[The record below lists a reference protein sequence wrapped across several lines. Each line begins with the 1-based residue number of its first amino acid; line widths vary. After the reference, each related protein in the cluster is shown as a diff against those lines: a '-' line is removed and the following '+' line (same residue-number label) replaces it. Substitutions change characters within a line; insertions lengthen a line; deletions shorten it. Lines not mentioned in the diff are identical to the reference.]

1 MIANKNHRRHRRI
14 PYMGQMRISW
24 EDQGSPRFS
33 MARCIDLSEGGLRI
47 EVSQPVRP
55 GTVIQIGAERIQ
67 LAGAAC
73 VKRMERYGSKYLL
86 GLQLTQ
92 ATLGKTVARLEGDVR
107 PVVTVL
113 IENLNRIHQQ
123 F

>member
-1 MIANKNHRRHRRI
+1 MIAHKNHRRYRRI
-14 PYMGQMRISW
+14 PYMGQLRISW
-24 EDQGSPRFS
+24 EDQGSPRYS
-33 MARCIDLSEGGLRI
+33 MARCIDLSEDGLRI

-92 ATLGKTVARLEGDVR
+92 ATLGKTVAHLEGR

-123 F
+123 I